1 MREEDFLRV
10 QQTSF
15 AQGASPLTPEQADA
29 MEADAW
35 AVAQDAA
42 HRALRASQKAELKR
56 VDLEAYGQ
64 QEGSDTLAE
73 RASCQIVTAQVSL
86 TLNPTLTPTLTPI
99 YTLALTLTHTS
110 LRRSVLLTYPPPAT
124 V

>member
-15 AQGASPLTPEQADA
+15 AQGGSPLTPEQADA

-42 HRALRASQKAELKR
+42 HRALRASQK
-56 VDLEAYGQ
+56 
-64 QEGSDTLAE
+64 
-73 RASCQIVTAQVSL
+73 VSP
-86 TLNPTLTPTLTPI
+86 NPTPP
-99 YTLALTLTHTS
+99 LTLT
-110 LRRSVLLTYPPPAT
+110 LTLT
-124 V
+124 